1 MTAFDNGVT
10 IDASAPIEMNHGGP
24 AFPCDRI
31 QTGSHVVCSTG
42 ISIRDYFAAKAMPS
56 LIKTFSF
63 GDADPIEYAD
73 GIAKGCYEI
82 ADAMLRARNTNQG
95 EN

>member
-1 MTAFDNGVT
+1 MTTFDNGVT

-42 ISIRDYFAAKAMPS
+42 ISIRDYFAAKALHSMCE
-56 LIKTFSF
+56 LYSF
-63 GDADPIEYAD
+63 GEAEPIDYSAE
-73 GIAKGCYEI
+73 IAKNCYQI
-82 ADAMLRARNTNQG
+82 ADSMLKAR
-95 EN
+95 EE